1 MANSL
6 WCVNHVHSAFMNSE
20 TVDSISSDIKYHVY
34 EERHFRSEYIHEK
47 QKDTL
52 QEKFQ
57 INIHQ
62 VIFYIKYI
70 MITAGQFLW

>member
-47 QKDTL
+47 QKETL
-52 QEKFQ
+52 QDKMPSHHPSADILHQ
-57 INIHQ
+57 I
-62 VIFYIKYI
+62 Y
-70 MITAGQFLW
+70 